1 MLREPA
7 GGVARR
13 GILAI
18 GNLLVDK
25 MHRIGAYPAESMLEV
40 ITESSMSPGG
50 GVLNVLFDLA
60 VVDPTLPL
68 AAAGLVG
75 RDEDGAYLQSECERR
90 HIDARR
96 IAVLDDAPT
105 SFTHVMIS
113 RSNATRTFFHAHGAN
128 ARLGLD
134 QFRAIESSA
143 RIAHVAYL
151 LILQGLDVAGGP
163 CGSRGAEALKILR
176 DKGFVTSLDLISDPD
191 PTRYG
196 EIVRP
201 ALAHTDYL
209 IVNDVEAANLTGLA
223 KVTAG
228 AEVDW
233 DLARRQAATLIDMGV
248 SSVVAI
254 HFPEGAVA
262 MSRSGDSVALP
273 SYRVPKAEVVS
284 ALGAGDAFCAGLLY
298 GLHESCALETCVK
311 LGAALAHFNLFA
323 ASATDG
329 AVSRD
334 RLFSYIAER
343 DRSGT

>member
-7 GGVARR
+7 GGAARR

-40 ITESSMSPGG
+40 ITDSSMSPGG

-68 AAAGLVG
+68 AAAGLIG
-75 RDEDGAYLQSECERR
+75 RDTDGAYLQSECARR
-90 HIDARR
+90 NIDARR
-96 IAVLDDAPT
+96 ITVLDDAPT

-134 QFRAIESSA
+134 QFHSIESVA

-151 LILQGLDVAGGP
+151 LILQGLDIGGGP
-163 CGSRGAEALKILR
+163 LGSRGAEALKILR

-191 PTRYG
+191 PSRYRDLV
-196 EIVRP
+196 IP
-201 ALAHTDYL
+201 ALPFVDYL

-223 KVTAG
+223 KVTEG
-228 AEVDW
+228 PEVDW
-233 DLARRQAATLIDMGV
+233 DLARQQAEILLDRGV
-248 SSVVAI
+248 GAVAAI

-262 MSRSGDSVALP
+262 MSRAGESIILP
-273 SYRVPKAEVVS
+273 SYRVPKADVVS

-298 GLHESCALETCVK
+298 GLHEGYALELCVK
-311 LGAALAHFNLFA
+311 LGAALAHHNLFA

-329 AVSRD
+329 AIPRD
-334 RLFSYIAER
+334 RLFAFIADR
-343 DRSGT
+343 DRLSA